1 MALVRMCLQRQY
13 NAVTRISS
21 WLRSCWYKLLFE
33 RVLAARKIRSIVRR
47 FVNRMKFLRV
57 IKAATLIQR
66 VANVYISRKA
76 GYAKSQI
83 HQLKREQLRE
93 KKRKIEGS
101 FEIEEMIERNIDISP
116 PVNAASEESV
126 KSLIA
131 RIKELTKANGGLVKE
146 VFKVRH
152 EELRMHKQ
160 HQSITL
166 QTSSKLSVVEDE
178 L

>member
-1 MALVRMCLQRQY
+1 M
-13 NAVTRISS
+13 I
-21 WLRSCWYKLLFE
+21 
-33 RVLAARKIRSIVRR
+33 
-47 FVNRMKFLRV
+47 
-57 IKAATLIQR
+57 
-66 VANVYISRKA
+66 
-76 GYAKSQI
+76 AKSQI
-83 HQLKREQLRE
+83 HQLKREQLRG

-131 RIKELTKANGGLVKE
+131 RIKELTKANDGLVKE

-152 EELRMHKQ
+152 EKVRMHKQ

-166 QTSSKLSVVEDE
+166 QMPSKLSVVEDE
-178 L
+178 LESTRRKYEEKKEKTERKNPENDKLLVNRKREMKHEIALLKEEHSTKIKMLSDELHKTQECHQEYLKK

>member
-1 MALVRMCLQRQY
+1 M
-13 NAVTRISS
+13 
-21 WLRSCWYKLLFE
+21 
-33 RVLAARKIRSIVRR
+33 
-47 FVNRMKFLRV
+47 
-57 IKAATLIQR
+57 
-66 VANVYISRKA
+66 YISRKA
-76 GYAKSQI
+76 GYATSQI
-83 HQLKREQLRE
+83 HQLKRGQLRG
-93 KKRKIEGS
+93 KKRKVEGS